1 MTQTSPSPEEARLG
15 QDPGAPASVTAVV
28 GLLVLFELMSGFL
41 QTGITPLLPEL
52 GEHHGIG
59 DSTLN
64 WIVSV
69 QLLAGAVMVPVFGRL
84 GDLYGHRRMLR
95 VAIAAVAAG
104 TLLVALAPDFP
115 VLLLGRVFQG
125 ALVALLPLEIALVR
139 DRLPVEQARR
149 AIARLV
155 GALTLGSLLG
165 AVVMGAAAK
174 AVHSIQLVLLV
185 PAFFALLC
193 VPVSFLFIPES
204 VPRAVGRPD
213 WPGAA
218 LLGLSLLSL
227 LGGVSRVDHDGWLS
241 AGVLVPLVLFAVL
254 ICAWVRTELRCAA
267 PLVDLR
273 AMKGRGV
280 ARLYLVSFFFG
291 VMYFGSQS
299 PNATF
304 LAADPATDGYG
315 FGLTALDIS
324 LVSLPGAV
332 AALIT
337 SGCTALIAR
346 HLGYRGTLMT
356 AFGLMA
362 AGFLALGCLHDNVG
376 EMAAAV
382 AVCGAGIG
390 AALGAMPTVIVEA
403 TDPEH
408 TGVASAL
415 YNNVK
420 TVGGAVSGGAV
431 ASLLASH
438 TRPGGTTPY
447 EGGYTAV
454 WLLCAVCGLG
464 AIAAVAGHGTGG
476 GRLSA
481 LRLARPGR
489 AGRRS
494 TPAVPRRGSAG
505 APGTPTG

>member
-1 MTQTSPSPEEARLG
+1 MSRPLFSPGEARPA
-15 QDPGAPASVTAVV
+15 QDTSAPASVTAAV

-52 GEHHGIG
+52 GDRHGID
-59 DSTLN
+59 DSALN

-95 VAIAAVAAG
+95 AALAAVAAG
-104 TLLVALAPDFP
+104 TFLVALAPVFW
-115 VLLLGRVFQG
+115 VLLTGRVLQG

-155 GALTLGSLLG
+155 GALTLGGVLG

-174 AVHSIQLVLLV
+174 AVHSVQLVLLV
-185 PAFFALLC
+185 PAFLALLC
-193 VPVSFLFIPES
+193 VPVSFLAIPES
-204 VPRAVGRPD
+204 VERAVGRPD
-213 WPGAA
+213 WPGAV
-218 LLGLSLLSL
+218 LLGLSLVCL
-227 LGGVSRVDHDGWLS
+227 LGGVSRVDQDGWMS
-241 AGVLVPLVLFAVL
+241 AGVLLPLALFGALIAV
-254 ICAWVRTELRCAA
+254 WVRTQLRGAA

-273 AMKGRGV
+273 AMRGRGV

-304 LAADPATDGYG
+304 LAADPTTDGYG
-315 FGLTALDIS
+315 FGLTPLGIS
-324 LVSLPGAV
+324 LVSLPGTL
-332 AALIT
+332 AALVT

-346 HLGYRGTLMT
+346 HLGYRRTLVT

-362 AGFLALGCLHDNVG
+362 AGFLALARLHDTVTD
-376 EMAAAV
+376 MVV
-382 AVCGAGIG
+382 AVSICGAGIG
-390 AALGAMPTVIVEA
+390 AALGAMPTVVVEA
-403 TDPEH
+403 TEPQH

-420 TVGGAVSGGAV
+420 TVGGAIAGGAV

-438 TRPGGTTPY
+438 TGPHGTTPY

-454 WLLCAVCGLG
+454 WLLCATCGLC
-464 AIAAVAGHGTGG
+464 AIAAVAG
-476 GRLSA
+476 
-481 LRLARPGR
+481 ARAR
-489 AGRRS
+489 
-494 TPAVPRRGSAG
+494 
-505 APGTPTG
+505 

>member
-1 MTQTSPSPEEARLG
+1 MTETSPATDQPRLG
-15 QDPGAPASVTAVV
+15 EDEAAPASVTTVV
-28 GLLVLFELMSGFL
+28 GLLVLFELMSGFV
-41 QTGITPLLPEL
+41 QTGIAPLLPAL

-64 WIVSV
+64 WIVAL

-95 VAIAAVAAG
+95 AAIAAVAAG

-165 AVVMGAAAK
+165 AVVMGATAK
-174 AVHSIQLVLLV
+174 AVHNIQLVLLV
-185 PAFFALLC
+185 PAFLALAC
-193 VPVSFLFIPES
+193 VPVSFLRIPES

-213 WPGAA
+213 WPGAT
-218 LLGLSLLSL
+218 LLGLSLVSL
-227 LGGVSRVDHDGWLS
+227 LGGVSRVAHDGWVS
-241 AGVLVPLVLFAVL
+241 AGVLLPLALFAVL
-254 ICAWVRTELRCAA
+254 ISVWVRTELRCTA

-362 AGFLALGCLHDNVG
+362 AGFLGLGCLHETVW
-376 EMAAAV
+376 EMVV
-382 AVCGAGIG
+382 ALSVCGAGTG
-390 AALGAMPTVIVEA
+390 AALGAMPTVVVEA
-403 TDPEH
+403 TKPEH

-420 TVGGAVSGGAV
+420 TVGGAVAGGAV

-447 EGGYTAV
+447 EGGYTTV
-454 WLLCAVCGLG
+454 WLLCAACGLC
-464 AIAAVAGHGTGG
+464 AIMAVAGHGSGAG
-476 GRLSA
+476 
-481 LRLARPGR
+481 PGR
-489 AGRRS
+489 SPGLL
-494 TPAVPRRGSAG
+494 RRGRTRERPASG
-505 APGTPTG
+505 AHRPTAREP